1 MHLTGGQP
9 VLAAAGFQP
18 ALASQRLERLVHE
31 ETADIKE
38 IARARAALFQDFTA
52 VAEVRALS
60 TVPPIP
66 VRRALVVD
74 DNPVNLKI
82 TAALVRR
89 AGFLTDMV
97 ETAEA
102 ALQRLDANRPDLI
115 VTDLHLPGMDG
126 LDLTRAIKRKPAWE
140 SILVILLT
148 ADNSMEL
155 EITARQAGCECL
167 IAKPVDAKLFPGLIA
182 GFLGTSAPTNYA
194 PSLDDLPLEDLRKQ
208 FLTTGAAE
216 CRHLLSQLT
225 ANRLFVPELDF
236 ASLRSA
242 LHRWAGVGG
251 TVGFPD
257 VTRQARA
264 LEVLA
269 DTCDPA
275 KTNDLRDRLMELLRQ
290 FTNAVPV
297 DQPAAAPRNEIAP
310 LEKVAVTVKR
320 VVLVADDDATIR
332 AVIKLSLE
340 AAGFECR
347 LADNGALTCTMARN
361 DPPDAIILDL
371 NMPRM
376 DGFQVLYALRNSWS
390 TRNVPVILL
399 SARREQKDIV
409 QAAQLGAVDYMT
421 KPFEINDLLVRL
433 DRVIAPKEQTP

>member
-1 MHLTGGQP
+1 MK
-9 VLAAAGFQP
+9 
-18 ALASQRLERLVHE
+18 RLILE

-38 IARARAALFQDFTA
+38 IARARAAPFEDFKA

-60 TVPPIP
+60 TAPPIP
-66 VRRALVVD
+66 IRRALVVD

-102 ALQRLDANRPDLI
+102 ALQQLDANRPDLI

-126 LDLTRAIKRKPAWE
+126 LDLTRAIKRKPAWQ

-148 ADNSMEL
+148 ADTSMEL

-194 PSLDDLPLEDLRKQ
+194 SALDDLPLEDLRKQ

-216 CRHLLSQLT
+216 CRRLLSQLT

-236 ASLRSA
+236 ASLRNA

-251 TVGFPD
+251 TVGFPEI
-257 VTRQARA
+257 TRQARA
-264 LEVLA
+264 LEVVTE
-269 DTCDPA
+269 TCDPA
-275 KTNDLRDRLMELLRQ
+275 KTHELRGDLIELLRQ
-290 FTNAVPV
+290 FTSAVPA
-297 DQPAAAPRNEIAP
+297 DQPATAPRSEIAP
-310 LEKVAVTVKR
+310 LEKGAGTVKR
-320 VVLVADDDATIR
+320 AILVADDDATIR

-347 LADNGALTCTMARN
+347 LADNGATTCTMARN

-421 KPFEINDLLVRL
+421 KPFEINDLLLRL
-433 DRVIAPKEQTP
+433 DRVIAPKEP

>member
-1 MHLTGGQP
+1 MSTASP
-9 VLAAAGFQP
+9 NP
-18 ALASQRLERLVHE
+18 A
-31 ETADIKE
+31 
-38 IARARAALFQDFTA
+38 
-52 VAEVRALS
+52 
-60 TVPPIP
+60 
-66 VRRALVVD
+66 RALVVD

-97 ETAEA
+97 ESAED

-126 LDLTRAIKRKPAWE
+126 LDLTRAIKRNPAWE
-140 SILVILLT
+140 SILVVLLT

-182 GFLGTSAPTNYA
+182 GFLGTSVPADSA
-194 PSLDDLPLEDLRKQ
+194 SSLDDLPLEGLRKQ

-216 CRHLLSQLT
+216 CRRLLSQFT
-225 ANRLFVPELDF
+225 AARLLVPALDF
-236 ASLRSA
+236 ASIRNA

-251 TVGFPD
+251 TLGFPGI
-257 VTRQARA
+257 TLQARVLEA
-264 LEVLA
+264 LIE
-269 DTCDPA
+269 TSDPA
-275 KTNDLRDRLMELLRQ
+275 KRDELRENLIELLRQ
-290 FTNAVPV
+290 FTTAVPV
-297 DQPAAAPRNEIAP
+297 DQPAAVPRKEVAPI
-310 LEKVAVTVKR
+310 EKGAVTVKG
-320 VVLVADDDATIR
+320 VVLVADDDATTR

-347 LADNGALTCTMARN
+347 LAENGAVACTMARN
-361 DPPDAIILDL
+361 NPPDVIVLDL

-376 DGFQVLYALRNSWS
+376 DGFQVLYVLRNSWS

-421 KPFEINDLLVRL
+421 KPFEINDLLVRI
-433 DRVIAPKEQTP
+433 DRVIPAKEP